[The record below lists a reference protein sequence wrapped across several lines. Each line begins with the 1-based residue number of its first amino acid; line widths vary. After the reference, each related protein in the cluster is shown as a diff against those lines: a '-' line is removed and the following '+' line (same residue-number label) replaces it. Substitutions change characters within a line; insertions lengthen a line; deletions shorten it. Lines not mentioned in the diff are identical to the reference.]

1 MTWSSAR
8 CVVCCILLHF
18 VVCVCVC
25 VCVCVLCWKTAEE
38 APMTKELR
46 TILEALVTKQKS
58 FEFSDFV
65 PEVIS
70 KNGAFCAICI

>member
-1 MTWSSAR
+1 
-8 CVVCCILLHF
+8 
-18 VVCVCVC
+18 
-25 VCVCVLCWKTAEE
+25 VLCWKTAEE

-65 PEVIS
+65 PEVS
-70 KNGAFCAICI
+70 KNGIFAPFVYKNEHFTKAGSGHT